1 MPFTLPAETKEG
13 LSKSTMGVYK
23 TRLNRIAE
31 FGIDSL
37 QKLLTK
43 SRHTIRIINAL
54 VKRELISE
62 GKTKEQIDKEKR
74 QLRRNYLNAIF
85 YVLPAEVRNT
95 PNPYYKDFQSAK
107 DAY

>member
-31 FGIDSL
+31 NGIDNL
-37 QKLLTK
+37 EKLLTK
-43 SRHTIRIINAL
+43 STHTLRIINML

-62 GKTKEQIDKEKR
+62 GKTQEQIDKEKR

-85 YVLPAEVRNT
+85 YVLPAEVRNA
-95 PNPYYKDFQSAK
+95 PNPYYKNFQTAK
-107 DAY
+107 DPY